1 MNQARR
7 ILLVE
12 DNASDVELTLAALE
26 THGLAGLVAVAR
38 DAAEALEYLERH
50 GPQPERASALPAALL
65 LDIKLP
71 RLGGLDLLRALK
83 GEPRFR
89 LIPVIML
96 TSSRE
101 EADVRRSY
109 ESGANGYVVKPVD
122 FARFAE
128 ALRHLLLFWGG
139 INEPPPDVPR
149 L

>member
-1 MNQARR
+1 MSDARR
-7 ILLVE
+7 LLLVE
-12 DNASDVELTLAALE
+12 DNASDVELTLAALD
-26 THGLAGLVAVAR
+26 TQGLAGQVAVAR
-38 DAAEALEYLERH
+38 DAAEALDYLEH
-50 GPQPERASALPAALL
+50 HAAQPGRPSALPAAIL

-83 GEPRFR
+83 GEARFR

-101 EADVRRSY
+101 DADLRRSY

-128 ALRHLLLFWGG
+128 ALRRLVLFWGET
-139 INEPPPDVPR
+139 NEPPPGAPGP
-149 L
+149 